1 MPGLGDPRIDL
12 GTGQLSAL
20 TGLGALRHLDLNVV
34 GVGEVVA
41 GDAEPAGRDLLDG
54 RPALWVVRRVGVPPA
69 PAGVALAAEA
79 VHRDRER
86 FGRLGSDRSIG
97 HGAGG
102 EPRHYLGDGL
112 DLV

>member
-41 GDAEPAGRDLLDG
+41 GNAEPAGRDLLDG
-54 RPALWVVRRVGVPPA
+54 RPALWVVQPVGVLA
-69 PAGVALAAEA
+69 ALAGVALAAEA
-79 VHRDRER
+79 FHRDRER
-86 FGRLGSDRSIG
+86 LVCLGADRAVG
-97 HGAGG
+97 HGPRG
-102 EPRHYLGDGL
+102 EAL
-112 DLV
+112 